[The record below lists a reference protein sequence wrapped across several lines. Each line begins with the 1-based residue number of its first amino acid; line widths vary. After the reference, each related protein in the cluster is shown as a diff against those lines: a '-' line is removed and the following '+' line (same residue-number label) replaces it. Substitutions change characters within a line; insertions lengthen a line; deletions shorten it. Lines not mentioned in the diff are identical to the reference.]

1 MVSKSLLYSLLK
13 LHSIYSYEMK
23 KIERWVRNK
32 IIRKFI
38 KKPKPVRF
46 FRQKGKFLKKYP
58 DYKVGDGT
66 YGIPIVRDWNEGST
80 LEIGSYCSI
89 SWNVKIYLGGLHRTD
104 WVSQYPFPAY
114 WPPANDI
121 KNYGGTKGDVLI
133 GSDVWVCENAIILSG
148 VSIGHGAVIANSAV
162 VTKDVQPYEI
172 VGGNPAKH
180 IRYRF
185 EKEIREKLL
194 ATKWWDWPVEEV
206 LGISEMLCSQHI
218 TRLLEYAE
226 QRKSN

>member
-1 MVSKSLLYSLLK
+1 
-13 LHSIYSYEMK
+13 MK
-23 KIERWVRNK
+23 KIERWIRNK
-32 IIRKFI
+32 IIRRFI

-46 FRQKGKFLKKYP
+46 FRQKGRFLKKYP
-58 DYKVGDGT
+58 NYNIGEGT
-66 YGIPIVRDWNEGST
+66 YGIPDVRDWNEGST

-89 SWNVKIYLGGLHRTD
+89 SGNVRIYLGGQHRAD

-114 WPPANDI
+114 WPPVNHI
-121 KNYGGTKGDVLI
+121 ENYGGTKGDVLI
-133 GSDVWVCENAIILSG
+133 GSDVWICENAIILSG
-148 VSIGHGAVIANSAV
+148 ISIGHGAVIANSAV

-206 LGISEMLCSQHI
+206 LRISAMLCSQRI
-218 TRLLEYAE
+218 TKFLEYAE
-226 QRKSN
+226 QRKQN

>member
-1 MVSKSLLYSLLK
+1 
-13 LHSIYSYEMK
+13 MK
-23 KIERWVRNK
+23 NIERWIRNK
-32 IIRKFI
+32 IIRRFI

-46 FRQKGKFLKKYP
+46 FRQKGRFLKKYP
-58 DYKVGDGT
+58 NYNVGEGT
-66 YGIPIVRDWNEGST
+66 YGIPDVRDWNEGST

-89 SWNVKIYLGGLHRTD
+89 SGNVRIYLGGQHRVD

-114 WPPANDI
+114 WPPVNHI
-121 KNYGGTKGDVLI
+121 ENYGGTKGDVLI
-133 GSDVWVCENAIILSG
+133 GSDVWICENAIILSG
-148 VSIGHGAVIANSAV
+148 ISIGHGAVIANSAV

-194 ATKWWDWPVEEV
+194 ATKWWDWPVDEV
-206 LGISEMLCSQHI
+206 LRISAMLCSQRI
-218 TRLLEYAE
+218 TIFLEYAE
-226 QRKSN
+226 QRKQN